1 MEDEFGIG
9 GEFFNVFGHEVVPF
23 VVVVGTIGHDVKLGV
38 GIDCGGEVG
47 VLEVALSV
55 GLLEGLSVG
64 LLEGLS
70 IGLSEGVTVGLLEV
84 GLAVVGGEVALIER
98 IGVRMAFET
107 SSFVYSSPLPVPS

>member
-1 MEDEFGIG
+1 
-9 GEFFNVFGHEVVPF
+9 
-23 VVVVGTIGHDVKLGV
+23 
-38 GIDCGGEVG
+38 
-47 VLEVALSV
+47 LSV

-107 SSFVYSSPLPVPS
+107 SSFVYSSPLPVPSSESQDISSSSVRISTITSSSSSSSDVVDVAAIASCTLLLFPNASKSPK